1 MKPLNLLLAPS
12 ADSSSIRAVASL
24 YASFSKFLGKA
35 LRCYAKSKLA
45 SVIEAF
51 AFPWEAKFQKV
62 VGQIDAQI
70 RRIQELASASHFHAT
85 LCNQSL
91 LQSLWRQQEERAP
104 SRQDSGSEQLRME
117 IKEEMKREIDD
128 LLQKFNNSTLGSLLN
143 FPHPNLI
150 LSLEICLG
158 SFYSSDVSQSSLIFL
173 KERNTDHEIF
183 KAGCKGSTSCFCSR
197 LHYVEGGMLA
207 AHNLLYQCPHPKLI

>member
-1 MKPLNLLLAPS
+1 MKPLKMLLAPS
-12 ADSSSIRAVASL
+12 ANSSSIRAVASL

-128 LLQKFNNSTLGSLLN
+128 LLQRFNNSTLGSLLN
-143 FPHPNLI
+143 FSYPNLI
-150 LSLEICLG
+150 LSLETCLG
-158 SFYSSDVSQSSLIFL
+158 SCYSSDVSQSSLTALRGKILTLKFL
-173 KERNTDHEIF
+173 
-183 KAGCKGSTSCFCSR
+183 R
-197 LHYVEGGMLA
+197 LGAKVR
-207 AHNLLYQCPHPKLI
+207 